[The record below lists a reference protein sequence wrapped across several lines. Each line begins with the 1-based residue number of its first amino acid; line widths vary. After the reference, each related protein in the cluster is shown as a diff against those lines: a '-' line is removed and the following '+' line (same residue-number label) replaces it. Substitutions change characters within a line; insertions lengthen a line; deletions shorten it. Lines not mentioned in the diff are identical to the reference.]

1 MIRHVAFPLILL
13 THRPPISVRACHAD
27 RICVPLQLEA
37 ARGRDTEGSTC
48 RQRVGTDTLH
58 AEGARSGAA
67 AAALALQ
74 CSERRRCC
82 GRYQEGF
89 AEALWPDRRT
99 HVRQLRKATPSAA
112 CVRSPFS
119 AFPCVLTAVQCLSLC
134 AHCRSVPFLVCSLP
148 FSAFPCVLTAV
159 QCLSLC
165 AHCRSVPFL
174 VFSLNGSGSTC
185 KTACKQSLRASTP
198 VQVRQLR
205 AVARH
210 LRRGA
215 GWGPGSLRRCCQFA
229 DERAQLVEQRLAS
242 RLASRFTVSLPRV
255 DSGCPVRPSHDG
267 SSRWDRV
274 ATAPRSLC
282 TNIFEL

>member
-1 MIRHVAFPLILL
+1 MCCVLCAGASDLRASARTAGACAANRPCPDVRSPRSPPLLCVVDGLGMIRHVAFPLILL

-134 AHCRSVPFLVCSLP
+134 AHCRSVPFRVCSLP

-165 AHCRSVPFL
+165 
-174 VFSLNGSGSTC
+174 
-185 KTACKQSLRASTP
+185 
-198 VQVRQLR
+198 
-205 AVARH
+205 
-210 LRRGA
+210 
-215 GWGPGSLRRCCQFA
+215 
-229 DERAQLVEQRLAS
+229 
-242 RLASRFTVSLPRV
+242 
-255 DSGCPVRPSHDG
+255 SH
-267 SSRWDRV
+267 
-274 ATAPRSLC
+274 
-282 TNIFEL
+282 